1 MWEVPEGVQ
10 RYPQFFI
17 INKNAII
24 ITTCHIGKFRVVGVE
39 VLLFVQNFYFFPLK
53 IPSGVG
59 QYTLSS
65 NIASD
70 RRKY

>member
-24 ITTCHIGKFRVVGVE
+24 ITTCHIWEVSGCRGRSFIICADFLFFFR
-39 VLLFVQNFYFFPLK
+39 
-53 IPSGVG
+53 
-59 QYTLSS
+59 
-65 NIASD
+65 
-70 RRKY
+70 